1 MAKGRGKKG
10 MTETNKERR
19 ERKMTAV
26 AEGRGERR
34 VKAVTEGRG
43 EMKTALLV
51 MAARRLQRLLVGEA
65 EEGSHTRERRA
76 LVKRKGESLLIFT
89 HCEMIG

>member
-1 MAKGRGKKG
+1 
-10 MTETNKERR
+10 
-19 ERKMTAV
+19 MTAV
-26 AEGRGERR
+26 AKGGEEKR

-65 EEGSHTRERRA
+65 EEGSHTGERR
-76 LVKRKGESLLIFT
+76 ELIFT

>member
-1 MAKGRGKKG
+1 
-10 MTETNKERR
+10 
-19 ERKMTAV
+19 MTAV
-26 AEGRGERR
+26 TKGGEEKG

-43 EMKTALLV
+43 EMKTALLM

-65 EEGSHTRERRA
+65 EEGSHTRERIA

-89 HCEMIG
+89 HCEMID